1 MTAPILL
8 AAIFSYAAFLISA
21 CAADPET
28 PQTSATPAPS
38 PTEAEIS
45 DTAARLE
52 LAKVLTYD
60 KRYKEAIDTD
70 REVLTADPE
79 NLEAKVGLSE
89 VLYWL
94 GNPEAAAATLKGV
107 S

>member
-60 KRYKEAIDTD
+60 KRYKEAQ
-70 REVLTADPE
+70 VLLRSAESQDLRRRPR
-79 NLEAKVGLSE
+79 SE
-89 VLYWL
+89 K
-94 GNPEAAAATLKGV
+94 PRRRI
-107 S
+107 